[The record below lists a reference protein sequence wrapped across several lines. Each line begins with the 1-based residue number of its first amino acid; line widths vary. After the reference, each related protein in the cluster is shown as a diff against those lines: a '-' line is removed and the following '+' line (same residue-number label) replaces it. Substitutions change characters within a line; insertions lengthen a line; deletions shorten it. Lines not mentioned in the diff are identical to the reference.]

1 MRLYLVRHGR
11 TDYNLNHLAQGH
23 IDVPLDEVGR
33 EQAIKVAEFFVKHPV
48 QRMLSSD
55 SQRAAETARLASVA
69 LGVPLETSTLLRE
82 RSLGELEGAPLT
94 TLVKAWDEACS
105 GGESR
110 FTVKPRG
117 AESAYEVMDRIASIT
132 QDLHLD
138 TRSTAIFTH
147 GMTKEV
153 LLCRLLG
160 APVETSRSFRF
171 DNASITELRWAQDVW
186 VLEKFNNT
194 DHLK

>member
-11 TDYNLNHLAQGH
+11 TEYNLNHLAQGH
-23 IDVPLDEVGR
+23 IDVPLDEVGIG
-33 EQAIKVAEFFVKHPV
+33 QAIKVSEFFVRNPV

-55 SQRAAETARLASVA
+55 SQRASETARLASVA
-69 LGVPLETSTLLRE
+69 LGIPLETSTLLRE

-94 TLVKAWDEACS
+94 TLVKAWDAACAE
-105 GGESR
+105 GQSR
-110 FTVKPRG
+110 FKVKPCG
-117 AESAYEVMDRIASIT
+117 AESAYEVMERIDSIT
-132 QDLHLD
+132 AELHLD

-153 LLCRLLG
+153 ILCRLLG
-160 APVETSRSFRF
+160 APVEVSRSFRF
-171 DNASITELRWAQDVW
+171 DNAAITELRWAQDVW

-194 DHLK
+194 DHLR

>member
-11 TDYNLNHLAQGH
+11 TDYNVNHIAQGH

-33 EQAIKVAEFFVKHPV
+33 EQAIKVGEFFVKHPV
-48 QRMLSSD
+48 QRMISSD
-55 SQRAAETARLASVA
+55 SSRAADTARLAANA
-69 LGVPLETSTLLRE
+69 LNINLEETTLLRE
-82 RSLGELEGAPLT
+82 RALGKLEGVSITA
-94 TLVKAWDEACS
+94 LVRAWDEACS
-105 GGESR
+105 NGESR
-110 FTVKPRG
+110 FEVAPMG
-117 AESAYEVMDRIASIT
+117 AESAYAVMDRVAPLVDS
-132 QDLHLD
+132 LSSD

-153 LLCRLLG
+153 ILCRLLG

-186 VLEKFNNT
+186 VLEKFNDT
-194 DHLK
+194 SHLR

>member
-11 TDYNLNHLAQGH
+11 TAYNVSHTAQGH
-23 IDVPLDEVGR
+23 IDIPLDEVGH
-33 EQAIKVAEFFVKHPV
+33 EQAIKVAQFFIHNPV

-55 SQRAAETARLASVA
+55 LSRAVETARLAATS
-69 LGVPLETSTLLRE
+69 LNVPLETTTLLRE
-82 RSLGELEGAPLT
+82 RSLGELEGVPLP
-94 TLVKAWDEACS
+94 TLVKEWDKACA

-110 FTVKPRG
+110 FTVRPRG
-117 AESAYEVMDRIASIT
+117 AESAYDVMDRVAPLV
-132 QDLHLD
+132 DGLRD
-138 TRSTAIFTH
+138 DNRSVAIFTH

-153 LLCRLLG
+153 ILCRLLG
-160 APVETSRSFRF
+160 APVEVSRSFRF

-194 DHLK
+194 DHL

>member
-11 TDYNLNHLAQGH
+11 TEYNVNHLAQGH
-23 IDVPLDEVGR
+23 IDVPLDEVGH
-33 EQAIKVAEFFVKHPV
+33 EQAIKVAEFFVRHPV
-48 QRMLSSD
+48 QRMISSD

-82 RSLGELEGAPLT
+82 RSLGYLEGAPIPA
-94 TLVKAWDEACS
+94 LVQAWDEACE

-110 FTVKPRG
+110 FTVKPKG

-132 QDLHLD
+132 SDLHLD

-153 LLCRLLG
+153 ILCRLIG
-160 APVETSRSFRF
+160 APVETSRSFKF
-171 DNASITELRWAQDVW
+171 DNASITELRWQHDVW
-186 VLEKFNNT
+186 VLEKFNGT
-194 DHLK
+194 DHLR